1 MGVHLICFVCVEE
14 LASPGGPVRR
24 TLKYNKSRISLVI
37 DDLSQVIIRIKPT
50 NSSQKSIGYK
60 VSDPRFFTKFVHE
73 GKSTISLPCAN
84 IILRDCPQD
93 TLKLFLRNVKS
104 QWMRSRNVK
113 HKRADLCKKNTSLSL
128 LEEVNP
134 MNMSSP
140 AQKTLSSVKMKTSPN
155 FTVSPISKPNLKT
168 AKRKSEVLSST
179 PIREG
184 EATKK
189 PRYNLKSNTFSHVL
203 MDWQNECVDE
213 NGISE
218 QNRVIE
224 LVKSGIN
231 VYCTGGAGTGK
242 SHLLRKL
249 VGVLP
254 PSETAVMA
262 TTGVAASLIGGTTV
276 HAFSGVGHL
285 LDRDDLEDLSPNW
298 LEITTKRIVSDP
310 RITSRWKTV
319 QRIII
324 DEVSML
330 SCRAF
335 TRLEAV
341 ARIAREK
348 WEEKI
353 PFGGVQVVAFG
364 DFFQLPPVSTQSA
377 INIVKKK
384 FAFQSSVWRACHFTC
399 VELKTSWRQSGDS
412 KFSKLLNEIRLG
424 QSPRW
429 VIETLRSRVFPES
442 KDVENGKIPS
452 ITTRLCTHRRDAEK
466 YNNEN
471 IILLFLIGAI
481 KVFEA
486 RDIGPQHLIS
496 ESFSNIPS
504 KIELKVGAQV
514 MLLRNLDV
522 TRGLVNGARGV
533 IESFTAPSEGGFPV
547 VRFFNSKT
555 ISTSVIIHR
564 ERWTLNTFQAG
575 AGSKEIRVARL
586 QLPLCLAWA
595 ISIHKS
601 QGITLDS
608 VEVDLTKVFEHGQAY
623 VALSR
628 CQSLAGL
635 RLLSWRSD
643 FIRVDSRVIDFY
655 NEMRAKSKGLL
666 ADFEMCCS

>member
-1 MGVHLICFVCVEE
+1 
-14 LASPGGPVRR
+14 
-24 TLKYNKSRISLVI
+24 
-37 DDLSQVIIRIKPT
+37 
-50 NSSQKSIGYK
+50 
-60 VSDPRFFTKFVHE
+60 
-73 GKSTISLPCAN
+73 
-84 IILRDCPQD
+84 
-93 TLKLFLRNVKS
+93 
-104 QWMRSRNVK
+104 MRSRNVK
-113 HKRADLCKKNTSLSL
+113 HKRADLYKKNTSLSL

-134 MNMSSP
+134 VNMSFP
-140 AQKTLSSVKMKTSPN
+140 GQKTPSSVKMETSPN
-155 FTVSPISKPNLKT
+155 FTVSPISKPKVKT
-168 AKRKSEVLSST
+168 VERKSKVLSST
-179 PIREG
+179 PIRKG
-184 EATKK
+184 EATK
-189 PRYNLKSNTFSHVL
+189 NVGNSLKASTFSHVL
-203 MDWQNECVDE
+203 VDWQNGYVDE

-249 VGVLP
+249 VGILP

-285 LDRDDLEDLSPNW
+285 LDREDLEDLSPNW
-298 LEITTKRIVSDP
+298 LEITTKRIISDP
-310 RITSRWKTV
+310 RIMSRWKTV
-319 QRIII
+319 RRIII

-335 TRLEAV
+335 SRLEAV

-348 WEEKI
+348 YEEKI

-364 DFFQLPPVSTQSA
+364 DFFQLPPVLTQSTL
-377 INIVKKK
+377 NIVKKK
-384 FAFQSSVWRACHFTC
+384 FAFQSSVWRACCFTC
-399 VELKTSWRQSGDS
+399 VELKTSWRQSGDP

-424 QSPRW
+424 HSPRW

-466 YNNEN
+466 YNNEK
-471 IILLFLIGAI
+471 LMSLKGAI

-496 ESFSNIPS
+496 ESFSNVPS

-547 VRFFNSKT
+547 VRFFNSKNV
-555 ISTSVIIHR
+555 STSVIIYR
-564 ERWTLNTFQAG
+564 ERWTSNTFQAE
-575 AGSKEIRVARL
+575 AGSKEVQVARL

-643 FIRVDSRVIDFY
+643 FIRVDNRVIDFY
-655 NEMRAKSKGLL
+655 KEMNAKPIGLL
-666 ADFEMCCS
+666 ADFDMCL